1 MQMNCFTDSVSPKY
15 LLILLF
21 NVKMT
26 LLAKL
31 FFRFLFRINS
41 LFVFILPTKNYAFDP
56 YLDYYLDLFCL
67 GPDYYHHLFS

>member
-1 MQMNCFTDSVSPKY
+1 MQMNCFTDSVCPES

-21 NVKMT
+21 NVRMT

-41 LFVFILPTKNYAFDP
+41 LFVFVLPTKNYAFGP
-56 YLDYYLDLFCL
+56 YFDYYLDLFCL
-67 GPDYYHHLFS
+67 GPDYYHH